1 MGVGCAEVGRKFMVI
16 EGLDEAQSVE
26 VPTHYKNPK

>member
-26 VPTHYKNPK
+26 VPTRYENPK